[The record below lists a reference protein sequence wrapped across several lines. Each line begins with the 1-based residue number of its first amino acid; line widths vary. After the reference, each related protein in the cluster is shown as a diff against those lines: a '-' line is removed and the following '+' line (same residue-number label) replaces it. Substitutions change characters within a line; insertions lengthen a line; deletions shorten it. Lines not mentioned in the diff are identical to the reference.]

1 MGVSVQNGVIH
12 QKQNVKYAPEPEI
25 ENSYI
30 YNKYFKDNKQQQK
43 MEIRRPKTI
52 EEYRSMLR
60 DDHIQRQ
67 RIKRIKS
74 TKLLIPSM
82 NVCVSDPN
90 AKKQL
95 NKLIN
100 VIKITDLSELPY
112 VDRELALIKVSSKQN
127 RAEIIEIADLF
138 RSRIID
144 VAEDSL
150 VVEVTGDS
158 EKINAVIQ
166 LISPFGI
173 KEVARTGSVA
183 LLRGKKFN

>member
-1 MGVSVQNGVIH
+1 MKRSVLSVLVENESGVLARISGLFSRRGYN
-12 QKQNVKYAPEPEI
+12 I
-25 ENSYI
+25 ESLTVGPSEQDGLSRMI
-30 YNKYFKDNKQQQK
+30 IVTQ
-43 MEIRRPKTI
+43 
-52 EEYRSMLR
+52 
-60 DDHIQRQ
+60 DDVEQ
-67 RIKRIKS
+67 
-74 TKLLIPSM
+74 
-82 NVCVSDPN
+82 V
-90 AKKQL
+90 KKQL

-183 LLRGKKFN
+183 LLRGKKIN

>member
-1 MGVSVQNGVIH
+1 MKKSVLSVLVENESGVLARISGLFSRRGYN
-12 QKQNVKYAPEPEI
+12 I
-25 ENSYI
+25 ESLTVGPSE
-30 YNKYFKDNKQQQK
+30 Q
-43 MEIRRPKTI
+43 EGLS
-52 EEYRSMLR
+52 SMIIVTQ
-60 DDHIQRQ
+60 DDVEQ
-67 RIKRIKS
+67 
-74 TKLLIPSM
+74 
-82 NVCVSDPN
+82 V
-90 AKKQL
+90 KKQL

>member
-1 MGVSVQNGVIH
+1 MKRSVLSVLVENESGVLARISGLFSRRGYN
-12 QKQNVKYAPEPEI
+12 I
-25 ENSYI
+25 ESLTVGPSEQEGLSRMI
-30 YNKYFKDNKQQQK
+30 IVTKDDVEQ
-43 MEIRRPKTI
+43 
-52 EEYRSMLR
+52 
-60 DDHIQRQ
+60 
-67 RIKRIKS
+67 
-74 TKLLIPSM
+74 
-82 NVCVSDPN
+82 V
-90 AKKQL
+90 KKQL

-166 LISPFGI
+166 LILPFGI
-173 KEVARTGSVA
+173 KELARTGSVA

>member
-1 MGVSVQNGVIH
+1 MLMKRSVLSVLVENESGVLARISGLFSRRGYN
-12 QKQNVKYAPEPEI
+12 I
-25 ENSYI
+25 ESLTVGPSEQEGLSRMI
-30 YNKYFKDNKQQQK
+30 IVTKDDVEQ
-43 MEIRRPKTI
+43 
-52 EEYRSMLR
+52 
-60 DDHIQRQ
+60 
-67 RIKRIKS
+67 
-74 TKLLIPSM
+74 
-82 NVCVSDPN
+82 V
-90 AKKQL
+90 KKQL

-150 VVEVTGDS
+150 IVEVTGDT

-166 LISPFGI
+166 LLAPFGV
-173 KEVARTGSVA
+173 KEVARTGSIA
-183 LLRGKKFN
+183 ILRGKKFS

>member
-1 MGVSVQNGVIH
+1 MKRSILSVLVENESGVLARISGLFSRRGYN
-12 QKQNVKYAPEPEI
+12 I
-25 ENSYI
+25 ESLTVGPSEQEGLSRMI
-30 YNKYFKDNKQQQK
+30 IVTQ
-43 MEIRRPKTI
+43 
-52 EEYRSMLR
+52 
-60 DDHIQRQ
+60 DDVEQ
-67 RIKRIKS
+67 
-74 TKLLIPSM
+74 
-82 NVCVSDPN
+82 V
-90 AKKQL
+90 KKQL

-166 LISPFGI
+166 LILPFGI

>member
-1 MGVSVQNGVIH
+1 MKRSVLSVLVENESGVLARISGLFSRRGYN
-12 QKQNVKYAPEPEI
+12 I
-25 ENSYI
+25 ESLTVGPSEQEGLSRMI
-30 YNKYFKDNKQQQK
+30 IVTQ
-43 MEIRRPKTI
+43 
-52 EEYRSMLR
+52 
-60 DDHIQRQ
+60 DDVEQ
-67 RIKRIKS
+67 
-74 TKLLIPSM
+74 
-82 NVCVSDPN
+82 V
-90 AKKQL
+90 KKQL

-144 VAEDSL
+144 VAED
-150 VVEVTGDS
+150 DS

-173 KEVARTGSVA
+173 KELARTGSVA

>member
-1 MGVSVQNGVIH
+1 MKRSVLSVLVENESGVLARISGLFSRRGYN
-12 QKQNVKYAPEPEI
+12 I
-25 ENSYI
+25 ESLTVGPSEQEGLSRMI
-30 YNKYFKDNKQQQK
+30 IVTQ
-43 MEIRRPKTI
+43 
-52 EEYRSMLR
+52 
-60 DDHIQRQ
+60 DDVEQ
-67 RIKRIKS
+67 
-74 TKLLIPSM
+74 
-82 NVCVSDPN
+82 V
-90 AKKQL
+90 KKQL

-166 LISPFGI
+166 LILPFGI
-173 KEVARTGSVA
+173 KELARTGSVA

>member
-1 MGVSVQNGVIH
+1 MLMKRSVLSVLVENESGVLARISGLFSRRGYN
-12 QKQNVKYAPEPEI
+12 I
-25 ENSYI
+25 ESLTVGPSEQEGLSRMI
-30 YNKYFKDNKQQQK
+30 IVTKDDVEQ
-43 MEIRRPKTI
+43 
-52 EEYRSMLR
+52 
-60 DDHIQRQ
+60 
-67 RIKRIKS
+67 
-74 TKLLIPSM
+74 
-82 NVCVSDPN
+82 V
-90 AKKQL
+90 KKQL

-150 VVEVTGDS
+150 IVEVTGDT

-166 LISPFGI
+166 LLTPFGV
-173 KEVARTGSVA
+173 KEMARTGSIA
-183 LLRGKKFN
+183 ILRGKKFS

>member
-1 MGVSVQNGVIH
+1 MKSNVLSVLVENESGVLARISGLFSRRGYN
-12 QKQNVKYAPEPEI
+12 I
-25 ENSYI
+25 ESLTVGPSEQEGLSRMI
-30 YNKYFKDNKQQQK
+30 IVTQ
-43 MEIRRPKTI
+43 
-52 EEYRSMLR
+52 
-60 DDHIQRQ
+60 DDVEQ
-67 RIKRIKS
+67 
-74 TKLLIPSM
+74 
-82 NVCVSDPN
+82 V
-90 AKKQL
+90 KKQL

>member
-1 MGVSVQNGVIH
+1 MKRSVLSVLVENESGVLARISGLFSRRGYN
-12 QKQNVKYAPEPEI
+12 I
-25 ENSYI
+25 ESLTVGPSEQEGLSRMI
-30 YNKYFKDNKQQQK
+30 IVTKDDVEQ
-43 MEIRRPKTI
+43 
-52 EEYRSMLR
+52 
-60 DDHIQRQ
+60 
-67 RIKRIKS
+67 
-74 TKLLIPSM
+74 
-82 NVCVSDPN
+82 V
-90 AKKQL
+90 KKQL

-150 VVEVTGDS
+150 IVEVTGDT

-166 LISPFGI
+166 LLAPFGV
-173 KEVARTGSVA
+173 KEVARTGSIA
-183 LLRGKKFN
+183 ILRGKKFS

>member
-1 MGVSVQNGVIH
+1 MKKSVLSVLVENESGVLARISGLFSRRGYN
-12 QKQNVKYAPEPEI
+12 I
-25 ENSYI
+25 ESLTVGPSEQEGLSRMI
-30 YNKYFKDNKQQQK
+30 IVTQ
-43 MEIRRPKTI
+43 
-52 EEYRSMLR
+52 
-60 DDHIQRQ
+60 DDVEQ
-67 RIKRIKS
+67 
-74 TKLLIPSM
+74 
-82 NVCVSDPN
+82 V
-90 AKKQL
+90 KKQL

>member
-1 MGVSVQNGVIH
+1 MAMRRSVLSVLVEDESGVLARISGLFSRRGYN
-12 QKQNVKYAPEPEI
+12 I
-25 ENSYI
+25 ESLTVGPSEQEGLSRMIIVTN
-30 YNKYFKDNKQQQK
+30 
-43 MEIRRPKTI
+43 
-52 EEYRSMLR
+52 
-60 DDHIQRQ
+60 DDVEQ
-67 RIKRIKS
+67 
-74 TKLLIPSM
+74 
-82 NVCVSDPN
+82 V
-90 AKKQL
+90 KKQL

-150 VVEVTGDS
+150 VVEVTGDT

-166 LISPFGI
+166 LLSPFGV
-173 KEVARTGSVA
+173 KEVARTGSIA
-183 LLRGKKFN
+183 ILRGKKF

>member
-1 MGVSVQNGVIH
+1 MKRSVLSVLVENESGVLARISGLFSRRGYN
-12 QKQNVKYAPEPEI
+12 I
-25 ENSYI
+25 ESLTVGPSEQEGFSRMI
-30 YNKYFKDNKQQQK
+30 IVTQ
-43 MEIRRPKTI
+43 
-52 EEYRSMLR
+52 
-60 DDHIQRQ
+60 DDVEQ
-67 RIKRIKS
+67 
-74 TKLLIPSM
+74 
-82 NVCVSDPN
+82 V
-90 AKKQL
+90 KKQL

-166 LISPFGI
+166 LILPFGI
-173 KEVARTGSVA
+173 KELARTGSVA

>member
-1 MGVSVQNGVIH
+1 MKKSVLSVLVENESGVLARISGLFSRRGYN
-12 QKQNVKYAPEPEI
+12 I
-25 ENSYI
+25 ESLTVGPSEQEGLSRMI
-30 YNKYFKDNKQQQK
+30 IVTQ
-43 MEIRRPKTI
+43 
-52 EEYRSMLR
+52 
-60 DDHIQRQ
+60 DDVEQ
-67 RIKRIKS
+67 
-74 TKLLIPSM
+74 
-82 NVCVSDPN
+82 V
-90 AKKQL
+90 KKQL

-166 LISPFGI
+166 LILPFGI
-173 KEVARTGSVA
+173 KELARTGSVA

>member
-1 MGVSVQNGVIH
+1 MKKSVLSVLVENESGVLARISGLFSRRGYN
-12 QKQNVKYAPEPEI
+12 I
-25 ENSYI
+25 ESLTVGPSEQEGLSRMI
-30 YNKYFKDNKQQQK
+30 IVTQ
-43 MEIRRPKTI
+43 
-52 EEYRSMLR
+52 
-60 DDHIQRQ
+60 DDVEQ
-67 RIKRIKS
+67 
-74 TKLLIPSM
+74 
-82 NVCVSDPN
+82 V
-90 AKKQL
+90 KKQL

-150 VVEVTGDS
+150 GVEVTGDS

>member
-1 MGVSVQNGVIH
+1 MKRSVLSVLVENESGVLARISGLF
-12 QKQNVKYAPEPEI
+12 
-25 ENSYI
+25 SRRG
-30 YNKYFKDNKQQQK
+30 YNIDSLTVGPSEQEGLSRMIIVTKDDVEQ
-43 MEIRRPKTI
+43 
-52 EEYRSMLR
+52 
-60 DDHIQRQ
+60 
-67 RIKRIKS
+67 
-74 TKLLIPSM
+74 
-82 NVCVSDPN
+82 V
-90 AKKQL
+90 KKQL

-100 VIKITDLSELPY
+100 VIKITDLSEMPH
-112 VDRELALIKVSSKQN
+112 VDRELALIKVASKQN

-166 LISPFGI
+166 LLSQFGI

-183 LLRGKKFN
+183 LLRGKKLG

>member
-1 MGVSVQNGVIH
+1 MKKSVLSVLVENESGVLARISSLFSRRGYN
-12 QKQNVKYAPEPEI
+12 I
-25 ENSYI
+25 ESLTVGPSEQEGLSRMI
-30 YNKYFKDNKQQQK
+30 IVTQ
-43 MEIRRPKTI
+43 
-52 EEYRSMLR
+52 
-60 DDHIQRQ
+60 DDVEQ
-67 RIKRIKS
+67 
-74 TKLLIPSM
+74 
-82 NVCVSDPN
+82 V
-90 AKKQL
+90 KKQL